1 MSTTSYASAC
11 LSIGLA
17 SAWAPTA
24 DAAVQSE
31 IRYQTNLAVDIQ
43 HARVMLGGWGSGGGD
58 CIISAGTLPG
68 VGSGAFS
75 SELQA
80 GDLGSSYALIGVSMG
95 SAGAAHLV
103 VSAPGLTYI
112 GTFFED
118 AFPGWSEQQLID
130 QLLTDNPA
138 ADAFLTDQFLNLQQM
153 YAHDAVC
160 TGFSAGVNIGTVNL
174 SVVSVP
180 APGAGLLGAIPLC
193 LLSHRRRR

>member
-1 MSTTSYASAC
+1 MSSNAYTTAC

-31 IRYQTNLAVDIQ
+31 IRYQTNLVADVQ

-68 VGSGAFS
+68 LGSGAFT
-75 SELQA
+75 SELEA
-80 GDLGSSYALIGVSMG
+80 GDLGSSYAMIGVSFG
-95 SAGAAHLV
+95 SGGGAHLV

-112 GTFFED
+112 GMLFEE
-118 AFPGWSEQQLID
+118 AFPGWSEQLLID

-138 ADAFLTDQFLNLQQM
+138 ADAFLTDQFLTLQQM

-160 TGFSAGVNIGTVNL
+160 TGFSAGVNVGTVNF

-180 APGAGLLGAIPLC
+180 APGAGLLGAMPLC
-193 LLSHRRRR
+193 LLSRRRRR